1 MVTSDAPQP
10 SAIKYF
16 LDEHIDPAV
25 AGYLRAHAIEV
36 LTARDAGRA
45 NRNIS
50 DAEQLGFATAQG
62 RVLVSRD
69 ADFLKPREVPQLLS
83 GMFAGIVALRRTVSV
98 GEQAR
103 YLRYIAETETMET
116 IAGQIRYF
124 QHIPRGLFD
133 DD

>member
-1 MVTSDAPQP
+1 MVTPDASQ
-10 SAIKYF
+10 SRAIKYF
-16 LDEHIDPAV
+16 LDEHIDPDV
-25 AGYLRAHAIEV
+25 AAYLHARAIEV
-36 LTARDAGRA
+36 LTARDARRA
-45 NRNIS
+45 NRGIS
-50 DAEQLGFATAQG
+50 DADQLDFATAQG

-69 ADFLKPREVPQLLS
+69 EDFLKPREVPQLLS
-83 GMFAGIVALRRTVSV
+83 GMFAGIVALRRTVTV

-116 IAGQIRYF
+116 MASQIRYF